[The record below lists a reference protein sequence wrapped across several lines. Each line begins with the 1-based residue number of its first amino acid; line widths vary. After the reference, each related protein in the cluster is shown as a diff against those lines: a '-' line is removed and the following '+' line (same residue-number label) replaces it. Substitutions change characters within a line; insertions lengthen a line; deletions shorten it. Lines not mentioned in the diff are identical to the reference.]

1 MHRQKYPKEFLE
13 QIASITNKRAKIV
26 IEHILK
32 HGFITTE
39 DLETIYGYNHPPR
52 AARDVR
58 EAGIPLETFKVKS
71 KEGKSIAAYQFGDL
85 SEIQKNRVKGRIAFS
100 KKFKKQ
106 LYEHFN
112 GHCSICNVVLED
124 RYLQIDHRIPYQI
137 GGDTNL
143 ERKSCAFM
151 LLCSS
156 CNRAKSWSCEHCSN
170 WNEEKIPNVC
180 LSCYWGTPEK
190 YTHIAGKEMRRMDLQ
205 WSGEEIKYYDAIK
218 VIAERNNVELPEF
231 VKGIIVEKSN
241 KKSNRRNNRNP
252 K

>member
-1 MHRQKYPKEFLE
+1 MAKTKYPKEFLDL
-13 QIASITNKRAKIV
+13 IASITNKRAKIV
-26 IEHILK
+26 IEHIMK

-58 EAGIPLETFKVKS
+58 EAGIPLETFKVNS
-71 KEGKSIAAYQFGDL
+71 KEGKSIAAYRFGNL
-85 SEIQKNRVKGRIAFS
+85 NQIQKNRVEGRIAFS
-100 KKFKKQ
+100 KKFKNQ
-106 LYEHFN
+106 LCEQFKGY
-112 GHCSICNVVLED
+112 CSICNAVFEN

-137 GGDTNL
+137 GGDVKL
-143 ERKSCAFM
+143 EREISDFM

-170 WNEEKIPNVC
+170 WNEDKDSQKC
-180 LSCYWGTPEK
+180 LSCYWGVPEN

-218 VIAERNNVELPEF
+218 LIAEKNNVALPEF
-231 VKGIIVEKSN
+231 VKRIIA
-241 KKSNRRNNRNP
+241 KKT
-252 K
+252 KQI

>member
-1 MHRQKYPKEFLE
+1 MHKQTYPKEFLE

-26 IEHILK
+26 IEHILQ

-39 DLETIYGYNHPPR
+39 DLETTYGYNHPPR

-71 KEGKSIAAYQFGDL
+71 TEGKSIAAYQFGDL
-85 SEIQKNRVKGRIAFS
+85 SQIQKSKIEGRIAFS
-100 KKFKKQ
+100 KKFKKL
-106 LYEHFN
+106 LYEQFT
-112 GHCSICNVVLED
+112 GHCSICNAVFED

-137 GGDTNL
+137 GGDINS
-143 ERKSCAFM
+143 ERKNCDFM

-170 WNEEKIPNVC
+170 WKEDKIPKIC
-180 LSCYWGTPEK
+180 LTCYWGTPEN
-190 YTHIAGKEMRRMDLQ
+190 YTHVAGKEMRRMDLQ

-218 VIAERNNVELPEF
+218 LIAEKNNVELPEF
-231 VKGIIVEKSN
+231 VKEIIVEKTTKISQQ
-241 KKSNRRNNRNP
+241 
-252 K
+252 